1 MKSFLLL
8 LLLNSIMFVRPF
20 TQIARSGITRLSV
33 TSAASSSIQ
42 RTATLG
48 YVQSQ
53 SSASITTRFM
63 SSTPSEEQ
71 TSVVDTCRA
80 KIAKALETE
89 DVKVLGTLY
98 INCMYLSNVSV
109 CVL

>member
-1 MKSFLLL
+1 
-8 LLLNSIMFVRPF
+8 MFVRPF
-20 TQIARSGITRLSV
+20 TQIARSGIRSYSSL
-33 TSAASSSIQ
+33 TSSSSIQ
-42 RTATLG
+42 RKSTLG

-53 SSASITTRFM
+53 SSASILTTRFM

-80 KIAKALETE
+80 KIVKALETE
-89 DVKVLGTLY
+89 DVKVLGALY

>member
-1 MKSFLLL
+1 
-8 LLLNSIMFVRPF
+8 
-20 TQIARSGITRLSV
+20 
-33 TSAASSSIQ
+33 
-42 RTATLG
+42 
-48 YVQSQ
+48 
-53 SSASITTRFM
+53 M

-98 INCMYLSNVSV
+98 INCMYPSNVSMI
-109 CVL
+109 CAL

>member
-1 MKSFLLL
+1 
-8 LLLNSIMFVRPF
+8 
-20 TQIARSGITRLSV
+20 
-33 TSAASSSIQ
+33 
-42 RTATLG
+42 
-48 YVQSQ
+48 
-53 SSASITTRFM
+53 M

-98 INCMYLSNVSV
+98 INCMYLSLVSI
-109 CVL
+109 CVLFVNNPIIIYGVCALTEFC